1 MARLRTSAANP
12 DEDAMTNGNDDANGR
27 SRTDRASDRL
37 RETWEGTKEA
47 VRDVLD
53 DEDRA
58 SQRDSHVAP
67 NPMAEEP
74 VLWIPDSDLPPQ
86 TTYENRTVEEL
97 RELAATRDVAGR
109 SSMTKDELIAA
120 LRDPSSHRTDP
131 PTQTRYENRTVEEL
145 RALAADRDIAGRSS
159 MTKDELIEALRR

>member
-1 MARLRTSAANP
+1 
-12 DEDAMTNGNDDANGR
+12 MTNDKDDATDDR
-27 SRTDRASDRL
+27 SRTDRAGDRL

-58 SQRDSHVAP
+58 SQPDSHVAP

-74 VLWIPDSDLPPQ
+74 VLWIPDSDLPSQTTYENRSVEELRELAAQRDVPGRSSMSKDELIAALREPSSHRTDQPPQ
-86 TTYENRTVEEL
+86 TRYENRTVEEL
-97 RELAATRDVAGR
+97 RELAAERDIAGR

-120 LRDPSSHRTDP
+120 LRS
-131 PTQTRYENRTVEEL
+131 
-145 RALAADRDIAGRSS
+145 
-159 MTKDELIEALRR
+159 